1 VARPP
6 PAAQSWRPRPRARRW
21 RPAGGSSGAGRR
33 RPAGVAEAVER
44 RSWWRPAVGGR
55 LPLRRREVELGR
67 RRWDLDR
74 RSAPHPHS
82 ARPAEGGSGARW
94 RWGRSDDRRRES
106 MGASR

>member
-1 VARPP
+1 VVE
-6 PAAQSWRPRPRARRW
+6 
-21 RPAGGSSGAGRR
+21 AG
-33 RPAGVAEAVER
+33 ER
-44 RSWWRPAVGGR
+44 RSWWRPAVGGW
-55 LPLRRREVELGR
+55 LPLRRMEVKLGR

-94 RWGRSDDRRRES
+94 RGGGGRSDSWRRES